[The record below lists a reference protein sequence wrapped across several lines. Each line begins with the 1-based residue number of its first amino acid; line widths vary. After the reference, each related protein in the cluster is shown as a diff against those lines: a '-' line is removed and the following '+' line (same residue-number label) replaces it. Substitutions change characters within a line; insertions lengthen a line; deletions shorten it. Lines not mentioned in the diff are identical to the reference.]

1 MTLRALCA
9 LALSFAF
16 VLPAFAERYEYR
28 FLANPEADQA
38 VAANPAQDIALTFGF
53 DTAQLPTLDLAVL
66 NRSEHWL
73 SGAIWLTATFQGQT
87 VDLGATLVAQTRLGL
102 TFKGTGGDLSGGFI
116 EAYSNIDDFL
126 DIDLHPG
133 AFVVERNGLPY
144 DPFVYG
150 QIDAYN
156 AQADFQDA
164 HRVWALGDHSSLPS
178 HLAPAVPEPATGALW
193 ALGLTAL
200 ACLGRSRQRR
210 G

>member
-1 MTLRALCA
+1 MILRAVCA
-9 LALSFAF
+9 LALSFGV
-16 VLPAFAERYEYR
+16 VLQAFAERYEYH
-28 FLANPEADQA
+28 FLANPAADQA
-38 VAANPAQDIALTFGF
+38 AAANPAEDIALTFGF
-53 DTAQLPTLDLAVL
+53 DTDRLPALDLAVL

-87 VDLGATLVAQTRLGL
+87 VDLGSTLVARPGLGL
-102 TFKGTGGDLSGGFI
+102 EFQGTGGDLPGGFM

-144 DPFVYG
+144 APFVYG

-164 HRVWALGDHSSLPS
+164 HRVWALGDHGSLPS
-178 HLAPAVPEPATGALW
+178 HLAPAVPEPATHALW

-200 ACLGRSRQRR
+200 ACLVRSRQRR